1 MPDNFLGSIG
11 CRRSLEDSDGYKNGM
26 TTEFRRMELFIRVP
40 AVPGGQIDNG
50 RGVCRE
56 LWSEPDGHSPTALC
70 PPWINHKRLGVKV
83 ICLWDSFPSF
93 SLHFWPPGF
102 PQSAVAVGATSDL
115 TTIALPLRWHC
126 FFSPLSLL
134 LLHIH
139 DFLPSCPPDSL
150 LIVTCTAK
158 YILSSQ
164 TVFEKITAW
173 VLVLSGLPPL
183 VSRSQSSR
191 FLPILFTFK
200 LLYYSTLNLV
210 PMSCVRSES
219 SQFAPHPQ
227 SIPIKFLR
235 KHRIWS
241 TDNKNGWEQTFFL

>member
-126 FFSPLSLL
+126 FFSPLSL
-134 LLHIH
+134 IH
-139 DFLPSCPPDSL
+139 LVVAHSWFPSVVPSGFSINCNLYGEIHSL
-150 LIVTCTAK
+150 FPNSVWKDYCLGSGAV
-158 YILSSQ
+158 
-164 TVFEKITAW
+164 W
-173 VLVLSGLPPL
+173 VATFGVEESVEPLPP
-183 VSRSQSSR
+183 
-191 FLPILFTFK
+191 
-200 LLYYSTLNLV
+200 YTLH
-210 PMSCVRSES
+210 
-219 SQFAPHPQ
+219 F
-227 SIPIKFLR
+227 
-235 KHRIWS
+235 
-241 TDNKNGWEQTFFL
+241 